1 MSGGSR
7 RTSKAIASLV
17 FGVMLVAFGLAT
29 PRQAAADRS
38 ASGPLT
44 PELVKLARSA
54 PVPGPGAAPEGAT
67 GIPAGGPGSL
77 VREGDRV
84 VVEAHFEAGALA
96 RLEAL
101 RAAGAK
107 ILAASRRYQTVAL
120 AVDPEDLDA
129 LAQVPGLGAVVGSRR
144 PLVYGAGET
153 ASTAAT
159 PSEGIC
165 EGGSVISEGLEQLNV
180 PAARAAFGARGEG
193 ETIGVISDSFDSA
206 TTAVGGGTIASHAAE
221 DEASDDLPGPAN
233 DCSGQQV
240 PVRVL
245 AEAPPPASGEESLTD
260 EGRAMLQVVHDL
272 APHAELAFATAYST
286 EIEFARN
293 IERLAEPV
301 AAGGAGADVIVDD
314 IGYFGEPFYQDGPV
328 ADAIRKVSEEGVV
341 YLTAAG
347 NNNLIESGTG
357 NEIAS
362 WERAEFHD
370 AACPAVVAALT
381 GEAASNCMNFSPTG
395 TDPTFRIT
403 VGAHST
409 LIVDLQWAEPWY
421 GVKSDLDAYLLNAEG
436 TAILARQQTNNGD
449 GVGALPEPVEVLG
462 WTNTSSSPA
471 NVQLVI
477 NRCIR
482 NCNPASSVGA
492 EPRLKLALLEN
503 GSGVSKTEYPAS
515 NPAAGITVGPTVY
528 GHSGAAAAITLG
540 AVFFEESATAPAEP
554 EQYSS
559 RGPVTHYFGPV
570 AGTAPAAALATP
582 ERVEKPNLTAT
593 DCASTTFFASH
604 WADGW
609 HFCGTSEAAPH
620 AAAVAALM
628 KQTDPG
634 AEPGEIVAA
643 MEGSA
648 TPFTVVSARP
658 AVGAGLLNAA
668 AALEALGGS
677 PVVDPPS
684 TGSGEGEAPPEGPPG
699 PEEVAPKIEIPP
711 GPVLPAPTPPT
722 IEPAPTVTI
731 TKGPGSLGDD
741 DRPTFEFTASGAASL
756 TCRMDAAPAEPCGS
770 PYRPA
775 AVLAD
780 GPHSFL
786 VTATNAQGRGASST
800 PYEFTVDTKAPRA
813 KIAVHPPAL
822 VRTRRQSVVVRFRL
836 RADEPR
842 VTFLCRLDRRP
853 ERVCPRAFRERFR
866 PGRHVLRVRAEDA
879 AGNLSAKAAAFRF
892 RVERVVRR
900 HRGPH

>member
-1 MSGGSR
+1 M
-7 RTSKAIASLV
+7 IASLA
-17 FGVMLVAFGLAT
+17 FGVMLIALGLIT
-29 PRQAAADRS
+29 PPQAGAAEGPTN
-38 ASGPLT
+38 GPLT
-44 PELVKLARSA
+44 PGLAKLARLA
-54 PVPGPGAAPEGAT
+54 PVPGSGAAEAGVV
-67 GIPAGGPGSL
+67 GVPAEGPGSL
-77 VREGDRV
+77 VHEGDRV

-101 RAAGAK
+101 KAAGAK
-107 ILAASRRYQTVAL
+107 VLAASRQYQTVAL

-129 LAQVPGLGAVVGSRR
+129 LAQIPGLGAVAASRR
-144 PLVYGAGET
+144 PVVYGAGET

-159 PSEGIC
+159 SPEGIC

-180 PAARAAFGARGEG
+180 PAARAAFGARGKG
-193 ETIGVISDSFDSA
+193 ETIGVISDSFNSA
-206 TTAVGGGTIASHAAE
+206 ATAVGGGTIASHAGE
-221 DEASDDLPGPAN
+221 DEASDDLPGPSN
-233 DCSGQQV
+233 RCSGQQI

-245 AEAPPPASGEESLTD
+245 AEAPPPTSGEESLTD

-328 ADAIRKVSEEGVV
+328 ADAIRKVSDEGVV

-362 WERAEFHD
+362 WERTEFHD
-370 AACPAVVAALT
+370 TACPAIVAPLT
-381 GEAASNCMNFSPTG
+381 GEAASNCMNFSPTA
-395 TDPTFRIT
+395 TDSTFRIT

-436 TAILARQQTNNGD
+436 TAIFARQQTNNGD
-449 GVGALPEPVEVLG
+449 GAGALPEPVEVLG
-462 WTNTSSSPA
+462 WTNTSSSAA

-477 NRCIR
+477 DRCIR
-482 NCNPASSVGA
+482 NCNPASSIGA
-492 EPRLKLALLEN
+492 EPRLKFALLEN

-515 NPAAGITVGPTVY
+515 NSAAGITVGPTVY
-528 GHSGAAAAITLG
+528 GHFGAAAAITLG
-540 AVFFEESATAPAEP
+540 AVYFEEPAAAPVEP
-554 EQYSS
+554 EEYSS

-570 AGTAPAAALATP
+570 AGTVPAAALGTP
-582 ERVEKPNLTAT
+582 ERLEKPNLTAT

-628 KQTDPG
+628 RQTDPG

-648 TPFTVVSARP
+648 TPFTGVSAP
-658 AVGAGLLNAA
+658 SAVGAGLLNAA

-677 PVVDPPS
+677 PVDDPPS
-684 TGSGEGEAPPEGPPG
+684 TGPAEGEAPPAGPPA
-699 PEEVAPKIEIPP
+699 PEEVVPTVEGPAEPVQPIP
-711 GPVLPAPTPPT
+711 PPT
-722 IEPAPTVTI
+722 IEPTPTVTI
-731 TKGPGSLGDD
+731 TRGPASLGDD
-741 DRPTFEFTASGAASL
+741 SRPTFEFTAVGPAS
-756 TCRMDAAPAEPCGS
+756 TACQMDGGPAQPCGS

-786 VTATNAQGRGASST
+786 VTATNAQGSSASSA
-800 PYEFTVDTKAPRA
+800 PYDFTVDTKAPRA
-813 KIAVHPPAL
+813 KIVAHPAPL

-842 VTFLCRLDRRP
+842 VTFLCRLDRRA
-853 ERVCPRAFRERFR
+853 ERVCPRAFRGRFR

-879 AGNLSAKAAAFRF
+879 AGNFAAKPAVFRF